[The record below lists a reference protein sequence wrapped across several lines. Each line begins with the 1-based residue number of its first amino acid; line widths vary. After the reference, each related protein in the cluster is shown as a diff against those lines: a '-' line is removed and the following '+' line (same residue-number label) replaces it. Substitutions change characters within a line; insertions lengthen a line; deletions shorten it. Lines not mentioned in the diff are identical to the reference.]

1 MPLNGETGTTP
12 SGTAAYPVYQLNIV
26 DNETGE
32 MTPVNAKTC
41 ARAVAS
47 DEGLNMQE
55 HLLRLYAHVSDTVKH
70 ITAEERAKW
79 DAAHAAVLGDTG
91 HTHAASDITEGT
103 FAGQVVAAAN
113 GQTPGA
119 YLIRNSKLS
128 ATEETPTV
136 NGQICWQYE

>member
-1 MPLNGETGTTP
+1 MPLQSETGTTP
-12 SGTAAYPVYQLNIV
+12 SGTAAYPLYRLNIV
-26 DNETGE
+26 DKETEE
-32 MTPVNAKTC
+32 MTPVNAQTC
-41 ARAVAS
+41 TRAVVS

-55 HLLRLYAHVSDTVKH
+55 HLIRLYAHVSDTVKH
-70 ITAEERAKW
+70 ITAEERTKW
-79 DAAHAAVLGDTG
+79 NAAHAAVLGSTG
-91 HTHAASDITEGT
+91 HTHSASDITAGT

-136 NGQICWQYE
+136 NGQICWLYE